1 MLLSLRGLA
10 VVEAQA
16 SGLPTVMSTGV
27 PESALMGTRI
37 QRIPLEKGAEE
48 WGRVCVRY
56 LNEALANE
64 RHDGVELV
72 RLHGFDI
79 EQTSKWLEAF
89 YCCASK

>member
-1 MLLSLRGLA
+1 M
-10 VVEAQA
+10 
-16 SGLPTVMSTGV
+16 
-27 PESALMGTRI
+27 
-37 QRIPLEKGAEE
+37 
-48 WGRVCVRY
+48 GRVCVRY
-56 LNEALANE
+56 LNEALGNE